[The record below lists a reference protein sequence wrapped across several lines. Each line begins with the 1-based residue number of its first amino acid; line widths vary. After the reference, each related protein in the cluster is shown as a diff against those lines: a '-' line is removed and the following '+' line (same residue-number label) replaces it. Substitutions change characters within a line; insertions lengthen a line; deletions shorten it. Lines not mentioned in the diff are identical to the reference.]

1 MDASLIKL
9 LSKESKMKQEEIEE
23 RLSSASKAIQ
33 YVISFNYEEKY
44 TESITLS
51 GNYKFIRLK
60 PFNKLSFKKVFL
72 SISSKILESQVKMN
86 AEGKGEVKI
95 KDLGN
100 FQNEIEIT
108 FNGKGKEMEV
118 YELEFKVVFTNELM
132 KDIEKYLEI
141 QEKVYG
147 TSLDYSTIWERVRN
161 MDIKF
166 PEANDELE
174 VIADATGISTTRGGQ
189 YIIAKWGKTK
199 DSKFLKIEIVIDKDQ
214 FNVIN
219 AEVTSN
225 EVETAVKTVKDLQD
239 KGKKVKRFYGD
250 KAYDANEVYN
260 TGVGPT

>member
-44 TESITLS
+44 TESVTLS

-60 PFNKLSFKKVFL
+60 PFNRLSFKKVFL
-72 SISSKILESQVKMN
+72 STSSKILESQVKMN

-108 FNGKGKEMEV
+108 FSGKVKEMEV
-118 YELEFKVVFTNELM
+118 YELEFNVVFTNELL
-132 KDIEKYLEI
+132 KDIKKYLEI

-147 TSLDYSTIWERVRN
+147 TKRLFSINFNAMLSPILRYHHSLSFPRLKEAMAIEAKYLNKKGVPE
-161 MDIKF
+161 KF
-166 PEANDELE
+166 KVLD
-174 VIADATGISTTRGGQ
+174 
-189 YIIAKWGKTK
+189 
-199 DSKFLKIEIVIDKDQ
+199 FLKV
-214 FNVIN
+214 N
-219 AEVTSN
+219 
-225 EVETAVKTVKDLQD
+225 
-239 KGKKVKRFYGD
+239 KGLTEFL
-250 KAYDANEVYN
+250 
-260 TGVGPT
+260 

>member
-44 TESITLS
+44 TESVTLS

-60 PFNKLSFKKVFL
+60 PFNRLSFKKVFL
-72 SISSKILESQVKMN
+72 STSSKILEGQVKMN

-118 YELEFKVVFTNELM
+118 YELEFKVVFTNELL
-132 KDIEKYLEI
+132 KDIKKYLEI

-147 TSLDYSTIWERVRN
+147 TKRLFSINFNVMLSPILRYRQSLSFPRLKEAMAIEAKYLN
-161 MDIKF
+161 KKGF
-166 PEANDELE
+166 PEKFKVLD
-174 VIADATGISTTRGGQ
+174 
-189 YIIAKWGKTK
+189 
-199 DSKFLKIEIVIDKDQ
+199 FLKVNNGLTEFLIDFPDFGYIGIIYEIE
-214 FNVIN
+214 
-219 AEVTSN
+219 
-225 EVETAVKTVKDLQD
+225 
-239 KGKKVKRFYGD
+239 
-250 KAYDANEVYN
+250 
-260 TGVGPT
+260 

>member
-44 TESITLS
+44 TESVTLS

-60 PFNKLSFKKVFL
+60 PFNRLSFKKVFL
-72 SISSKILESQVKMN
+72 STSSKILESQVKMN

-118 YELEFKVVFTNELM
+118 YELEFKVVFTNELL
-132 KDIEKYLEI
+132 KDIKKYLEI

-147 TSLDYSTIWERVRN
+147 TKRLFSINFNAMLSPILRYRQSLSFPRLKEAMAIEAKYLN
-161 MDIKF
+161 KKGF
-166 PEANDELE
+166 PEKFKVLD
-174 VIADATGISTTRGGQ
+174 
-189 YIIAKWGKTK
+189 
-199 DSKFLKIEIVIDKDQ
+199 FLKVNKGLTEFLIDFPDFGYIGIIYEIE
-214 FNVIN
+214 
-219 AEVTSN
+219 
-225 EVETAVKTVKDLQD
+225 
-239 KGKKVKRFYGD
+239 
-250 KAYDANEVYN
+250 
-260 TGVGPT
+260 